1 TCGPVAGP
9 EAEVGRDRA
18 RGDDLSGVELPVGVP
33 ERLELA
39 EALDELVAEHLREE
53 LRTRLAVAV
62 LAGERASERQHEVGC
77 VLQEGAPPRDPR
89 RAREVEVPARVHAAL
104 PEVAV
109 ERAPVPVAAGE
120 PLERAQVVAEPL
132 WRHRGVL
139 PALVAVRPARKERR
153 RAETRLAHLPHVA
166 LARGVVVELRAAEA
180 AARPLERGDHV
191 VAARL
196 RLRPRR
202 AADLD

>member
-120 PLERAQVVAEPL
+120 PL

-166 LARGVVVELRAAEA
+166 LARGVVVELRAAE
-180 AARPLERGDHV
+180 
-191 VAARL
+191 
-196 RLRPRR
+196 
-202 AADLD
+202 